1 MISWGIS
8 ACTHDAALA
17 VVSDDEILFAS
28 HSERFSGIKN
38 DAFLNPEII
47 MEAKKYG
54 EPDNLSLIHI
64 SEPTRP
70 Y

>member
-8 ACTHDAALA
+8 ACTHDASLA
-17 VVSDDEILFAS
+17 VVRDDEILFAS
-28 HSERFSGIKN
+28 HSERFSGYKN

-54 EPDNLSLIHI
+54 EPD
-64 SEPTRP
+64 
-70 Y
+70 YV